1 MKLDADK
8 LAAEVK
14 AHGNRMKSALW
25 TPSDGKA
32 TEHWTAS
39 LNVRD
44 DDASQEPSSLWD
56 SESELQPQ
64 TTPRP
69 SAPEAS
75 AQVLLPRLDA
85 LDRAVEMLT
94 AAVSSRPRGD
104 DSLPGWAATAA
115 GNPHSYDA
123 PDAERTGVCVRIL
136 PTTYAQIQQV
146 QSRMSLR
153 TTAGAWEFLLRL
165 GLAVA
170 ERLPP

>member
-1 MKLDADK
+1 MKLDADN

-39 LNVRD
+39 LNVSD
-44 DDASQEPSSLWD
+44 EDAVQEQRSFGD
-56 SESELQPQ
+56 SESEFHPPTAPQ
-64 TTPRP
+64 QV
-69 SAPEAS
+69 APDAS
-75 AQVLLPRLDA
+75 AQALLPRLDA

-104 DSLPGWAATAA
+104 DGLPGWVATAA

-136 PTTYAQIQQV
+136 PTTYARIQQV
-146 QSRMSLR
+146 QRRMSLR

-165 GLAVA
+165 GIAVA
-170 ERLPP
+170 ERLPL